1 MLKKPIVGKIFDE
14 HGSSIVEVTVALLL
28 LSIMIA
34 GLSQLMVSQRNNVP
48 NLIKDAMAL
57 QATSNQIERLIC
69 RVKDNNWGSNCPTVL
84 IKSGGAGVTSS
95 PPMSSDFRDND
106 DATDKEICPKCQIDW
121 QVGCVDPGVST
132 NKWRLE
138 VWTKDYADA
147 ANPQTMVYL
156 TRDVFHE

>member
-1 MLKKPIVGKIFDE
+1 MSKKTIAGKICNE

-34 GLSQLMVSQRNNVP
+34 GLSQLMISQRHNVP
-48 NLIKDAMAL
+48 NLLKDVMAL
-57 QATSNQIERLIC
+57 QSGSNQVERLIC
-69 RVKDNNWGSNCPTVL
+69 QVKDGSWGTTCPSTPVQ
-84 IKSGGAGVTSS
+84 SDAAGVTST
-95 PPMSSDFRDND
+95 PPMSSDFRDD
-106 DATDKEICPKCQIDW
+106 DNSTDTEICPKCQIDW
-121 QVGCVDPGVST
+121 RVSCVDPGVST

-138 VWTKDYADA
+138 VWTRDYADA